1 MRGKIEGQRKR
12 GQEEKKEDTQRET
25 GYRILSWGLR

>member
-25 GYRILSWGLR
+25 GYLAGA